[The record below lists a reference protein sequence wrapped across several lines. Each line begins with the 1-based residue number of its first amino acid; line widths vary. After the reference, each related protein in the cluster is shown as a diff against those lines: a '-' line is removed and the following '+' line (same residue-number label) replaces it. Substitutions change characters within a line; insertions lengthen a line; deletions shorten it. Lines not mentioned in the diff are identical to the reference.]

1 MKKIISKI
9 KTIAKKLWANR
20 AFRTFIQGFL
30 GVFAGVQLFDIN
42 DVDVIKTLIISGIM
56 AGLSA
61 VMSLN
66 TGESKETILEET
78 LEELLDSKGE

>member
-1 MKKIISKI
+1 MKKIKTFFKKI
-9 KTIAKKLWANR
+9 WRNR

-30 GVFAGVQLFDIN
+30 GVFAGVQLFDLN
-42 DVDVIKTLIISGIM
+42 NVDVIKTLVISGIM

-66 TGESKETILEET
+66 TGEEKEEITQYT
-78 LEELLDSKGE
+78 LDEMLDCKGTDESE